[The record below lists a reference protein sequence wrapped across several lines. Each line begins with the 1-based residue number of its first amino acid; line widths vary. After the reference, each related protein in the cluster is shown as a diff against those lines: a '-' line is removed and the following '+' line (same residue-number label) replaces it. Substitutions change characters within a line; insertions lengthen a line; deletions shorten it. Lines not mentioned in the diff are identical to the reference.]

1 MSTFNLVCFFH
12 FKKSILKSEKKR
24 PKMATGLFDIEIE
37 NENLFEIELEKNN
50 EKLPIE
56 LFHELKVELLDSL
69 LDRENNNELSDD
81 ETDGP
86 TDFIRQAVDS
96 VREEFDGVIEEG
108 ERKTLLHLLTKI
120 LATVLSVK
128 ADSIEKIIKLVKL
141 TVSKVVKT
149 WSERN

>member
-1 MSTFNLVCFFH
+1 MASENIYTDLFETDL
-12 FKKSILKSEKKR
+12 KK
-24 PKMATGLFDIEIE
+24 
-37 NENLFEIELEKNN
+37 NLFEIDMSEQNNN

-56 LFHELKVELLDSL
+56 LFQEIEVELLDTL
-69 LDRENNNELSDD
+69 IHNESNDSDD

-86 TDFIRQAVDS
+86 INFIRQIIDS
-96 VREEFDGVIEEG
+96 VKEEFDGVVKEG
-108 ERKTLLHLLTKI
+108 ERKTFLHLLTKI

-128 ADSIEKIIKLVKL
+128 ADSIKKIIKLVKL

>member
-1 MSTFNLVCFFH
+1 MASENIYTDLFETE
-12 FKKSILKSEKKR
+12 FKK
-24 PKMATGLFDIEIE
+24 
-37 NENLFEIELEKNN
+37 NLFEIDMSEQNNN

-56 LFHELKVELLDSL
+56 LFQEIEVELLDTL
-69 LDRENNNELSDD
+69 IHNESNDSDD
-81 ETDGP
+81 ETDRP
-86 TDFIRQAVDS
+86 INFIRQIIDS
-96 VREEFDGVIEEG
+96 VKEEFDGVVEEG
-108 ERKTLLHLLTKI
+108 ERKTFLHLLTKI

>member
-1 MSTFNLVCFFH
+1 MASENIYTDLFETEL
-12 FKKSILKSEKKR
+12 KK
-24 PKMATGLFDIEIE
+24 
-37 NENLFEIELEKNN
+37 NLFEIDMSEQNNN

-56 LFHELKVELLDSL
+56 LFQEIEVELLDTL
-69 LDRENNNELSDD
+69 IHNESNDSDD
-81 ETDGP
+81 ETDGLIN
-86 TDFIRQAVDS
+86 FIRQIIDS
-96 VREEFDGVIEEG
+96 VKEEFDGVVKEG
-108 ERKTLLHLLTKI
+108 ERKTFLHLLTKI

>member
-1 MSTFNLVCFFH
+1 MASENIYTDLFETEL
-12 FKKSILKSEKKR
+12 KK
-24 PKMATGLFDIEIE
+24 
-37 NENLFEIELEKNN
+37 NLFEIDMSEQNNN

-56 LFHELKVELLDSL
+56 LFQEIEVELLDTLIHTESN
-69 LDRENNNELSDD
+69 DSDD
-81 ETDGP
+81 ETDRP
-86 TDFIRQAVDS
+86 INFIRQIIDS
-96 VREEFDGVIEEG
+96 VKEEFDGVVEEG
-108 ERKTLLHLLTKI
+108 ERKTFLHLLTKI